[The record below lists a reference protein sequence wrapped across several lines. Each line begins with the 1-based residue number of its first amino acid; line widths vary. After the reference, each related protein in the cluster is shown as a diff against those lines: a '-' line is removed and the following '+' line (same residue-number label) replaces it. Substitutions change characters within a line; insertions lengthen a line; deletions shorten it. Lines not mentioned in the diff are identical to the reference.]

1 MSRRSSKR
9 KHDTSQENGTALSK
23 HWQNGGKNAT
33 KSVYK
38 VNVKAGNGELIEE
51 MVQEVSKQDFVHD
64 SQEVRPDAE
73 VLHTKEEFPSSW
85 EMDDDFVIKMR
96 KVIASVLKQWAS
108 EYEDIEIP
116 LFFDG
121 DDVSRAF
128 YH

>member
-9 KHDTSQENGTALSK
+9 KHDTSQENGTTLSK

-51 MVQEVSKQDFVHD
+51 MVQEVSKQDFVYD
-64 SQEVRPDAE
+64 SQEVRPDTE
-73 VLHTKEEFPSSW
+73 VTRTKEEFPSTW
-85 EMDDDFVIKMR
+85 EVDDDFVKKAR
-96 KVIASVLKQWAS
+96 KVISPVLKQWAS
-108 EYEDIEIP
+108 EYGDLEIP
-116 LFFDG
+116 LPFD
-121 DDVSRAF
+121 DDVVSRAF